1 MGPKRSVPVGR
12 SPCLTRLPH
21 QSSSLPP
28 GKTVSVSIAPQGFES
43 GGHFINFP
51 YVWLSPGPPSS
62 ELAPFC
68 GKWQSLDTIL
78 SRVCSVTCVCFSTV
92 SVPAVPTGKAW
103 GCCSLSVLKSWVL

>member
-1 MGPKRSVPVGR
+1 M
-12 SPCLTRLPH
+12 
-21 QSSSLPP
+21 
-28 GKTVSVSIAPQGFES
+28 SVSIAPQGFES

-92 SVPAVPTGKAW
+92 SVPAVPHWEGLGLLLTFCPEELGSLEKLCVCW
-103 GCCSLSVLKSWVL
+103 GAGHG